1 MRATLLGKAVR
12 LCAPGILSLALC
24 VPAGAQTA
32 PLTLTQ
38 LLDYALSHNGSLAAL
53 RQEEGIY
60 RAQAEKAATPINPV
74 LDLEAATGA
83 LTGSPAESRLSL
95 GLTQEFQTAGKRSK
109 KMDVAEKAREAQRW
123 QLADRERSLK
133 EELKTAF
140 YDTLLAEKRL
150 ELGNRVGDLN
160 RQLLEVARER
170 LNAGDIPELELNLV
184 KVELARTQAS
194 RVELERVLALNR
206 SRLSALMGLP
216 AGDSA
221 RLAGSLEHGGAPKK
235 SLAELKELARSQR
248 PDLKA
253 LGVELDKGDAE
264 LALARA
270 EAVPNLNL
278 GLVLSRDAT
287 SMEVGGIEGKDT
299 SYTVG
304 LRLSVPLPLFDR
316 NRAGIAEAGARVSSA
331 TTRRSAA
338 LVEAEREVESAFASL
353 KAAEEVLAL
362 YRGELIPQ
370 LEENLALSRE
380 AYRLGELGIL
390 AIIEEQKKFF
400 EVNDGY
406 LAAQHARQVALG
418 RLEAAVAADL
428 IGGDK

>member
-1 MRATLLGKAVR
+1 MR

-32 PLTLTQ
+32 PLTLAQ
-38 LLDYALSHNGSLAAL
+38 LVDYALSHNGSLAAL

-95 GLTQEFQTAGKRSK
+95 GLTQEFQTAGKRAK
-109 KMDVAEKAREAQRW
+109 RVDVAEKAREAQRW

-194 RVELERVLALNR
+194 RVERERALALNR
-206 SRLSALMGLP
+206 SRLSTLVGLP
-216 AGDSA
+216 AGDSS
-221 RLAGSLEHGGAPKK
+221 RLAGSLEPGGAPQK

-248 PDLKA
+248 PDLKV

-287 SMEVGGIEGKDT
+287 SIEVGGIEGKDT

-304 LRLSVPLPLFDR
+304 LRLSMPLPLFDR
-316 NRAGIAEAGARVSSA
+316 NRAGIAEAGARVLSA

-390 AIIEEQKKFF
+390 AVIEEQKKFF